1 FAENLELHMKRPDAS
16 ALAIALALALSFP
29 ALSGEHG
36 HADGAPPA
44 GERSNATHDTRA
56 ADDAHAAHAAATE
69 YPQVR
74 WQPDAPLTQ
83 GMQRVR
89 AATHALAH
97 SDHGHLDEAQ
107 LRNIA
112 DELQSAVD
120 DMFAQ

>member
-1 FAENLELHMKRPDAS
+1 
-16 ALAIALALALSFP
+16 FP
-29 ALSGEHG
+29 ALAGEHG
-36 HADGAPPA
+36 HADGEPPA
-44 GERSNATHDTRA
+44 GEHSNATHDTHA
-56 ADDAHAAHAAATE
+56 ADDAHAAHAAAIE

-89 AATHALAH
+89 AATEALAH
-97 SDHGHLDEAQ
+97 GGHGHLDEAQ

-120 DMFAQ
+120 DMFAQCKLEPEPDAALH